1 MLWILKNLNL
11 CQNAEEKH
19 ILKLY
24 KYHCEM
30 IREKKYIKSIEH
42 RLISSRSIYLVK
54 VQYIWIT
61 DWDFN
66 RGNPNERTN
75 TCRAEFCECW
85 FPERDLL
92 GLKGHRLWSLVNP
105 PESSNTFGFLSTL
118 LLVLFNWWFLEFQC
132 PVPSSVNLFAFKS
145 IIIPS
150 QLNLMES
157 QPLSSVVMV
166 KISVLWAFDHKE

>member
-1 MLWILKNLNL
+1 MWNDK
-11 CQNAEEKH
+11 
-19 ILKLY
+19 
-24 KYHCEM
+24 
-30 IREKKYIKSIEH
+30 RKKYIKSIEH

-92 GLKGHRLWSLVNP
+92 DLKGHRLWSLANP
-105 PESSNTFGFLSTL
+105 PESSNTFGNLSTL
-118 LLVLFNWWFLEFQC
+118 LLVLLTGGSWSSNVLCHHQSTYSPSKASSSPTNWIWWGPNPCRQWWRWRFLYSEHLITK
-132 PVPSSVNLFAFKS
+132 SSAAGHIWGKVVKLAS
-145 IIIPS
+145 
-150 QLNLMES
+150 
-157 QPLSSVVMV
+157 LS
-166 KISVLWAFDHKE
+166 WRHYCC

>member
-1 MLWILKNLNL
+1 MWNDK
-11 CQNAEEKH
+11 
-19 ILKLY
+19 
-24 KYHCEM
+24 
-30 IREKKYIKSIEH
+30 RKKYIKSIEH

-92 GLKGHRLWSLVNP
+92 DLKGHRLWSLVNP

-118 LLVLFNWWFLEFQC
+118 LLVLLTGGLTGHHQSNYYYDYFLPKSFFLIC
-132 PVPSSVNLFAFKS
+132 SSFLCVLT
-145 IIIPS
+145 IIK
-150 QLNLMES
+150 MY
-157 QPLSSVVMV
+157 
-166 KISVLWAFDHKE
+166 D